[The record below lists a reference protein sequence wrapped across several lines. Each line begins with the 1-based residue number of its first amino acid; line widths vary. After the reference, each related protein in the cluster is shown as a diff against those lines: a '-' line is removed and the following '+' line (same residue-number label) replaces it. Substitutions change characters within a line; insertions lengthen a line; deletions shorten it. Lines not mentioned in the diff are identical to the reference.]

1 MTWPRRAGVLLHP
14 TSLPGPHG
22 IGDLG
27 ADAHRWLDT
36 LAAAGLGVWQL
47 LPLGPTG
54 YGDSPYQVFS
64 AFAGNPLLL
73 AVDGDGDPTL
83 PVHRVDFARVLAHK
97 RPLIARAAQ
106 AALHDTTRREAFD
119 AFRDASRDWLPD
131 FALFMALKDAHGGAP
146 WHAWP
151 REYALRDASALA
163 NASRRLAGSIAR
175 IEAEQFLFATQW
187 RVLREAAAARGV
199 QLMGDVPIYVA
210 HDNADVWTHRH
221 LFRLHPDGRLRV
233 QAGVPP
239 DYFSATGQL
248 WGNPLYDWEAVRADG
263 YAWWIARLR
272 AAFAQFDIVR
282 LDHFRG
288 FAAYWEVAGDA
299 TTAAEGQ
306 WQPGPGAA
314 FFDAVHAALG
324 PVPIVAENLGVI
336 TPDVEALRA
345 HGGYPGMCVL
355 QFAFA
360 PGEGA
365 LRPYAFPTHAVAYTG
380 THDNDTIVG
389 WWSGADASTQDAA
402 AAAAE
407 RVFAARYLD
416 VRDAPKHWA
425 MIRAAFASACHT
437 AIVPWQDVLGLGSSA
452 RMNQPGRAAGNWA
465 FRFAWDDVPDDAVAR
480 LRELAT
486 MYDRQRRDPASDVVA
501 AMP

>member
-27 ADAHRWLDT
+27 VAAHRWLET
-36 LAAAGLGVWQL
+36 LADAGLGLWQL

-73 AVDGDGDPTL
+73 AVEGDGDATL
-83 PVHRVDFARVLAHK
+83 PTRRADFARVLAHK

-106 AALHDTTRREAFD
+106 AALHDATRREAFD
-119 AFRDASRDWLPD
+119 AFREASRDWLPD

-187 RVLREAAAARGV
+187 RALREAAAARGV

-210 HDNADVWTHRH
+210 HDSADVWTHRH

-299 TTAAEGQ
+299 TTAADGQ

-336 TPDVEALRA
+336 TPDVEALRE

-365 LRPYAFPTHAVAYTG
+365 LRPYAFPPHAVAYTG

-402 AAAAE
+402 AATAE
-407 RVFAARYLD
+407 RAFAARYLD
-416 VRDAPKHWA
+416 VRDAPRHWA

-452 RMNQPGRAAGNWA
+452 RMNQPGRAEGNWA

-486 MYDRQRRDPASDVVA
+486 TYDRNAAGEPAVER
-501 AMP
+501 